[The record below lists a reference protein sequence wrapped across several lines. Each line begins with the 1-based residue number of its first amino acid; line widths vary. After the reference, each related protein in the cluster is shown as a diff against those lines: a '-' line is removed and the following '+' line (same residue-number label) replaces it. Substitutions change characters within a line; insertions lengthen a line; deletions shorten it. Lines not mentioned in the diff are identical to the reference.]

1 MNGSLYITD
10 PHGEN
15 LQPQGCL
22 HGMWIM
28 AVAVALT
35 IALCLLFPACKTVTK
50 VVTVPEIHTEYVHDT
65 ISHVDSIYQSHT
77 VIVRGN
83 CEETHDTIF
92 KFKFKEKIVESITV
106 DSVPYPVEVEV
117 PVKYVPAYYKRV
129 STGFWILL
137 AILVIIVGWKAVK
150 IYLKYQSGG
159 ILK

>member
-1 MNGSLYITD
+1 MRRDAIIYCLV
-10 PHGEN
+10 
-15 LQPQGCL
+15 QGC
-22 HGMWIM
+22 G
-28 AVAVALT
+28 AAL
-35 IALCLLFPACKTVTK
+35 ILSLCLILSACKTVTK

-77 VIVRGN
+77 VIVRGD
-83 CEETHDTIF
+83 CEETHDTIL

-137 AILVIIVGWKAVK
+137 AIIVIIVGWKAVK

>member
-1 MNGSLYITD
+1 MRRDAIIYCLV
-10 PHGEN
+10 
-15 LQPQGCL
+15 QGC
-22 HGMWIM
+22 G
-28 AVAVALT
+28 VAL
-35 IALCLLFPACKTVTK
+35 ILSLCLMLSACKTVTK
-50 VVTVPEIHTEYVHDT
+50 VVTVPEIRTEYVYDT
-65 ISHVDSIYQSHT
+65 ISQVDSIYQSHT
-77 VIVRGN
+77 VIVKGD